1 MDALTQWE
9 LTINLFLQ
17 GLDKGMYPVMAAI
30 TWLGTEYFYMLIMTV
45 IYWCVDTTLGL
56 RFGLILMLSDSF
68 KSFFKVLFHTPRP
81 YWIDTRVQALAVE
94 SSFGMPSGHS
104 LTATSIWGVFAAT
117 VKRKSYWLAAAIIL
131 LMGISRMYLGIH
143 FLRDV
148 LLGWLIGALI
158 LALFIYF
165 EKPVV
170 DWFTH
175 LTLGL
180 RLAAAL
186 ASALLMIA
194 AGMAVHAVT
203 AEWAMPAAWAANA
216 LAAAP
221 GEPFDPLDME
231 GIFTVSG
238 TWFGMTA
245 GLALLASGIGGHDPG
260 GPLQT
265 KIFRYLF
272 GAAGLGVIYL
282 GLGLLFPDTQDL
294 LSFVLRF
301 VRYSLVGFWAIWLAP
316 LIFVKIGLAQ
326 PRRAV

>member
-9 LTINLFLQ
+9 VTINLFLQ

-81 YWIDTRVQALAVE
+81 YWIDTRVQALSVE

-104 LTATSIWGVFAAT
+104 FTAT

-131 LMGISRMYLGIH
+131 LMGISRMYLGVH

-170 DWFTH
+170 DWFTP

-203 AEWAMPAAWAANA
+203 AEWVMPAAWAANA
-216 LAAAP
+216 LAGAP
-221 GEPFDPLDME
+221 REPIDPTHME
-231 GIFTVSG
+231 GIFNVRG
-238 TWFGMTA
+238 T
-245 GLALLASGIGGHDPG
+245 
-260 GPLQT
+260 
-265 KIFRYLF
+265 
-272 GAAGLGVIYL
+272 
-282 GLGLLFPDTQDL
+282 
-294 LSFVLRF
+294 
-301 VRYSLVGFWAIWLAP
+301 
-316 LIFVKIGLAQ
+316 
-326 PRRAV
+326 